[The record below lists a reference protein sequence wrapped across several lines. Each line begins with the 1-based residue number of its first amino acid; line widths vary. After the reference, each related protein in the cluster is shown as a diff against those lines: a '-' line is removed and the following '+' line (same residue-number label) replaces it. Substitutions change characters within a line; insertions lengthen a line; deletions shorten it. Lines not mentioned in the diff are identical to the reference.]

1 MTPKSEVSMRWYT
14 HSDEVSLMWPGE
26 LSQPGGASGGVRSR
40 LAEWWY
46 KWSSQQEM
54 KRWIEDKMK
63 R

>member
-40 LAEWWY
+40 LVER
-46 KWSSQQEM
+46 QVE
-54 KRWIEDKMK
+54 
-63 R
+63 